1 MSWVHDCFEE
11 AAAAAVRSQTCTQSR
26 QQLSQQQQQQ
36 GSARL
41 PGQPCLPI
49 RRPLPLHTTLA
60 LCDRRGA
67 SLQQQL
73 VDVAAAAVAA
83 CGGQLPLI
91 TRSYS
96 LEGEELLSHEVAPR
110 EWLWAVWAQ
119 DTVATR
125 VLRAHEGGARAADH
139 EGDLLVEERM

>member
-11 AAAAAVRSQTCTQSR
+11 AAAAAVRSQACTQP
-26 QQLSQQQQQQ
+26 QQQQEQQQQ
-36 GSARL
+36 GSARR
-41 PGQPCLPI
+41 PGQPCLPL

-96 LEGEELLSHEVAPR
+96 LEGEELLSHEAAPR
-110 EWLWAVWAQ
+110 EWLWAGWAQ

-139 EGDLLVEERM
+139 EGDLWVEECM